1 MKTALKFGITCLVL
15 FASGN
20 SQAFSLEKK
29 IAFGPP
35 DERIFG
41 WSLMKTGGGWPN
53 DPGAVWVNVGTSF
66 ALLNYPSAHIQSSIM
81 PISLSAD
88 YSFKPHFALGPYAG
102 FNQITFSDW
111 GVGYRL
117 RLRSIKLGGRLLFH
131 GSDLLNDLFGFDM
144 DIRVIDIYTGISAG
158 IDRRT
163 YTREDRGKDGFLLED
178 GSSTSG
184 QLGLL
189 LGVRYLFRQ
198 RIGIFAEAGKGTFG
212 IFNFGASFK
221 IH

>member
-1 MKTALKFGITCLVL
+1 MKTIPKIAISCLLL
-15 FASGN
+15 FASGFCR
-20 SQAFSLEKK
+20 AYSLEKK
-29 IAFGPP
+29 LAFGPP

-53 DPGAVWVNVGTSF
+53 DPGAVWFNVGTSF
-66 ALLNYPSAHIQSSIM
+66 GLLNYPSAHVQSSIM

-88 YSFKPHFALGPYAG
+88 YSIKPHFALGPYAG

-117 RLRSIKLGGRLLFH
+117 RLRSFKLGGRLLFH

-163 YTREDRGKDGFLLED
+163 YSKEESGKDGFILEN
-178 GSSTSG
+178 GSSTTG

-221 IH
+221 IQ

>member
-1 MKTALKFGITCLVL
+1 MKTAFKFVTACLVL
-15 FASGN
+15 LNSGFC
-20 SQAFSLEKK
+20 QAFSLEKK
-29 IAFGPP
+29 SAFGPP

-53 DPGAVWVNVGTSF
+53 DPGAVWFNVGTSF

-81 PISLSAD
+81 PIHLSAD
-88 YSFKPHFALGPYAG
+88 YAFKPHFALGPYAG

-117 RLRSIKLGGRLLFH
+117 RLRSVKLGGRILFH

-163 YTREDRGKDGFLLED
+163 YTREDRGKDGFILED
-178 GSSTSG
+178 GSSTTG

-212 IFNFGASFK
+212 LFNFGASFK
-221 IH
+221 IR

>member
-1 MKTALKFGITCLVL
+1 MKTIPKIAISCLLL
-15 FASGN
+15 FASGFCR
-20 SQAFSLEKK
+20 AYSLEKK
-29 IAFGPP
+29 LAFGPP

-53 DPGAVWVNVGTSF
+53 DPGAVWFNVGTSF
-66 ALLNYPSAHIQSSIM
+66 ALLNYPSANVQSRIM

-88 YSFKPHFALGPYAG
+88 YSLKPHFAFGPYAG
-102 FNQITFSDW
+102 FNQITFSDY

-117 RLRSIKLGGRLLFH
+117 RLRSVKLGGRLLFH

-144 DIRVIDIYTGISAG
+144 DIRVIDIYAGISGG

-163 YTREDRGKDGFLLED
+163 YSKEERGKDRFLLEE

-198 RIGIFAEAGKGTFG
+198 RVGIFAEAGKGTFG
-212 IFNFGASFK
+212 LFNFGASFK

>member
-1 MKTALKFGITCLVL
+1 MKTILKIAISCLLL
-15 FASGN
+15 FASGFC
-20 SQAFSLEKK
+20 QAYSLEKK
-29 IAFGPP
+29 LAFGPP

-53 DPGAVWVNVGTSF
+53 DPGAVWFNVGTSF
-66 ALLNYPSAHIQSSIM
+66 ALLNYPSAHVQSSIM
-81 PISLSAD
+81 PISISAD
-88 YSFKPHFALGPYAG
+88 YSLKSHFAFGPYAG

-117 RLRSIKLGGRLLFH
+117 RLRSVKLGGRLLFH

-144 DIRVIDIYTGISAG
+144 DIRVIDIYAGISGG

-163 YTREDRGKDGFLLED
+163 YSKEEGGKDGFILED

-198 RIGIFAEAGKGTFG
+198 RVGIFAEAGKGTFG
-212 IFNFGASFK
+212 LFNFGASFK

>member
-1 MKTALKFGITCLVL
+1 MKTIPKIAISCLLL
-15 FASGN
+15 FASGFCR
-20 SQAFSLEKK
+20 AYSLEKK
-29 IAFGPP
+29 LAFGPP

-53 DPGAVWVNVGTSF
+53 DPGAVWFNVGTSF
-66 ALLNYPSAHIQSSIM
+66 ALLNYPSANVQSRIM

-88 YSFKPHFALGPYAG
+88 YSLKPHFAFGPYAG
-102 FNQITFSDW
+102 FNQITFSDY

-117 RLRSIKLGGRLLFH
+117 RLRSVKLGGRLLFH

-144 DIRVIDIYTGISAG
+144 DIRVIDIYAGISGG

-163 YTREDRGKDGFLLED
+163 YSKEERGKDRFLLEE
-178 GSSTSG
+178 GYSTSG

-198 RIGIFAEAGKGTFG
+198 RVGIFAEAGKGTFG
-212 IFNFGASFK
+212 LFNFGASFK